1 MADKL
6 IIFDL
11 DGTLVDS
18 SQDICSAINDTIM
31 PLNAKAIDVS
41 QTKELV
47 GEGITTLMQKVLR
60 ELYSREP
67 SNEELSNIVQVF
79 KTHYR
84 KQLTRYT
91 CLYDGVLETL
101 QGLPEF
107 KKVIVTN
114 KEKSMSDEI
123 VKTLRIEQYF
133 EFLVGPETVGAKKP
147 SPLPLQ
153 HCMDKLKIPA
163 SHTVIVGD
171 SVYDI
176 EAGKLA
182 GIKTIAVTYGF
193 KAPETLKDADILI
206 NHMSELKPALKK
218 LGLML

>member
-11 DGTLVDS
+11 DGTLIDS
-18 SQDICSAINDTIM
+18 SQDICNAINDTIV
-31 PLNAKAIDVS
+31 PLNAPAVS
-41 QTKELV
+41 IAQTKELV
-47 GEGITTLMQKVLR
+47 GEGITALMQKVLG
-60 ELYSREP
+60 ELYKRQP
-67 SNEELSNIVQVF
+67 STEELSDIVQTF

-84 KQLTRYT
+84 RQLTRYT
-91 CLYDGVLETL
+91 YLYDGVLETL
-101 QGLPEF
+101 QELADF

-123 VKTLRIEQYF
+123 VKALQIEQYF

-147 SPLPLQ
+147 SAVPLRY
-153 HCMDKLKIPA
+153 CMDKLNIQA
-163 SHTVIVGD
+163 SQTVIVGD

-193 KAPETLKDADILI
+193 KAPHTLKDADILI
-206 NHMSELKPALKK
+206 NHMSELKPALKR
-218 LGLML
+218 LGLIR